1 MNAIDSP
8 GNDSLPATDSL
19 RDIAAI
25 LLRRKWQILAI
36 FVLVFAGVTAGTLM
50 MPKQYESH
58 MMILVKNER
67 ADMVVTADSNTG
79 TGYQGAVSEEQI
91 NTEIELLNSNS
102 LLRQIVEKCGLDK
115 TENASGSPA
124 SERPAVVIE
133 KAVARLQKS
142 LSITPV
148 RKANVIQVDYTSKD
162 RHLAAA
168 VLRQLSDS
176 YLEAH
181 LRLHSTPGTYQF
193 FASQTARYQQELNDA
208 EAKLTAFRHQDDIV
222 MLEQQKEVMLQKAS
236 ESQSALLQAEA
247 TIGKYTDKIADT
259 RRQLASDAPRVVTQ
273 SRTGP
278 NQYSVDHLSAMIADL
293 QNKRTE
299 LLSKFRPDDRL
310 VLEVEQEITD
320 TRSALE
326 RATKSAAIEESTDV
340 NPVRQTL
347 DISLAKD
354 QADLAGIQ
362 ARRQSLV
369 GQTQSYRRQLMT
381 LGNATAQFDDLTRAR
396 KEAEDNYLLYSRK
409 TEEARIAESL
419 DRQKI
424 ANAAIAETPVEP
436 QLPSKPNVPMNIAL
450 GVLLAGFLS
459 IGIAFSAE
467 YFGQSGGVSDTSRLL
482 PASDKRGPESGMQ
495 RLLEAV
501 QQPSELEALTGLA
514 VLATVERA

>member
-8 GNDSLPATDSL
+8 ANDSLPANDSI
-19 RDIAAI
+19 RDIATI
-25 LLRRKWQILAI
+25 LLRRKWQISAV
-36 FVLVFAGVTAGTLM
+36 FALVVAGVTAGTLM
-50 MPKQYESH
+50 MPKRYESH
-58 MMILVKNER
+58 MKILVKNER

-79 TGYQGAVSEEQI
+79 AGYQGAVSEEQI

-102 LLRQIVEKCGLDK
+102 LLRQIVENCGLDK
-115 TENASGSPA
+115 TENASGSA
-124 SERPAVVIE
+124 SSEHRAVTIE

-142 LSITPV
+142 LSIRPV

-162 RHLAAA
+162 PHLAAS

-193 FASQTARYQQELNDA
+193 FASQTARYQQELSDA
-208 EAKLTAFRHQDDIV
+208 EAKLTAFRQQDDIV
-222 MLEQQKEVMLQKAS
+222 MLEQQKDVMLQKAS
-236 ESQSALLQAEA
+236 ESQSALQQAEA
-247 TIGKYTDKIADT
+247 FIGEYTEKIADT
-259 RRQLASDAPRVVTQ
+259 RRQLAADAPRVVTQ

-278 NQYSVDHLSAMIADL
+278 NQYSVDHMSAMIADL
-293 QNKRTE
+293 QNKRTQ
-299 LLSKFRPDDRL
+299 LLAKLRPDDRL
-310 VLEVEQEITD
+310 VLEVDQEIAD

-326 RATKSAAIEESTDV
+326 RATKSNALEESTDI

-347 DISLAKD
+347 EISLAKD

-362 ARRQSLV
+362 GRRQSLV
-369 GQTQSYRRQLMT
+369 GQTQSYRRQFMT
-381 LGNATAQFDDLTRAR
+381 LGNATAQFDDLTRTR

-409 TEEARIAESL
+409 TEEARMAESL

-424 ANAAIAETPVEP
+424 ANVAIAETPVEP

-450 GVLLAGFLS
+450 GVVLAGFLS
-459 IGIAFSAE
+459 IGIAFSTE
-467 YFGQSGGVSDTSRLL
+467 YFGQSGAEGLM
-482 PASDKRGPESGMQ
+482 PASGSRGVESGVR
-495 RLLEAV
+495 RLLETV
-501 QQPSELEALTGLA
+501 QQHSELEALTGLA